1 MVFLLAFLKVYAKPH
16 ISTIHPIPMHEGKTA
31 KYVYMLVNVI
41 IEKFRY
47 INAAT
52 GFLTGAFYENRYC
65 HCSDCISDA
74 GLRFCDHAPALYRY

>member
-1 MVFLLAFLKVYAKPH
+1 MVFLLAFFKVYAKGH
-16 ISTIHPIPMHEGKTA
+16 ISTIHPIQMYEGKTA

-47 INAAT
+47 IHAPT
-52 GFLTGAFYENRYC
+52 EFLTGAFYENRYC

-74 GLRFCDHAPALYRY
+74 GLRLCYHASAIWRY

>member
-1 MVFLLAFLKVYAKPH
+1 MVFLLAFLKVYAKAH
-16 ISTIHPIPMHEGKTA
+16 ISTIHPIQMHEGKTA

-52 GFLTGAFYENRYC
+52 VCLTGASYENRYC
-65 HCSDCISDA
+65 HGSDCVSDA
-74 GLRFCDHAPALYRY
+74 GLRICYHASALWRH